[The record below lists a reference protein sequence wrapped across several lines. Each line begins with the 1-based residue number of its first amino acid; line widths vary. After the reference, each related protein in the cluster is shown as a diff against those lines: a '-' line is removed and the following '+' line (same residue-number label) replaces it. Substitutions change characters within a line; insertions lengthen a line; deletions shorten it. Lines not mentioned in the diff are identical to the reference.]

1 VIYLHKLL
9 PLLLSPIVVVLALV
23 LLGAWRRSRAILIIA
38 ALLLWTLS
46 TPVIANALLRMVEGK
61 RVRLTASEMPQ
72 AAAVVVLS
80 GMLQHV
86 QGSNGLV
93 PEWGEAADRLF
104 AGIELMQANK
114 AARLVL
120 TRGLLPWQGA
130 IRPEGEILREI
141 AIEAGVP
148 AERIVLTPPAMNTAE
163 EAVVVRGLLA
173 SDAGPVILVT
183 SAFHMSRARA
193 LFERQGLGVI
203 EYPVDFRV
211 DAAGEGPKD
220 HAPDARALQR
230 SDLAIR
236 EWLGQ
241 AYHALRR

>member
-23 LLGAWRRSRAILIIA
+23 LLGAWRRNRAILIMA

-46 TPVIANALLRMVEGK
+46 TPVIANALFRMVEGE
-61 RVRLTASEMPQ
+61 RVRLTASEMPE

-86 QGSNGLV
+86 QGSKGLV

-104 AGIELMQANK
+104 GGIELMQANK
-114 AARLVL
+114 APRLVL

-130 IRPEGEILREI
+130 IRAEGEILSEI
-141 AIEAGVP
+141 AIAAGVP
-148 AERIVLTPPAMNTAE
+148 AVRIVLTPPAMNTAD
-163 EAVVVRGLLA
+163 EAVGVRRLLA
-173 SDAGPVILVT
+173 TDAGPVILVT
-183 SAFHMSRARA
+183 SAFHMSRAKA
-193 LFERQGLGVI
+193 LFEQQGLSVI

-211 DAAGEGPKD
+211 DETGEGPKD
-220 HAPDARALQR
+220 YAPDARALWR

-241 AYHALRR
+241 AYYALRR